1 MAAIYKPS
9 EAIALLRPSFIL
21 PRIRPTSTRK
31 ASLARATFTTSR
43 NAQATH
49 SSTPNSPPGPQRK
62 SITLTGDTGQVR
74 WSDLSP
80 GEKAVRTTQQSFNLV
95 IVLVGVLATGGVGYF
110 LFSDVFSPSS
120 KTAHFNRAVS
130 LIRADKRCTSL
141 LGPGSEIAAFG
152 EVSWSRLARNRYI
165 SSTEETDRWGT
176 EHMRFR
182 FYVEGP
188 LGQGV
193 VHVHLI
199 KRPSQGDF
207 EYQELA
213 VDVKGHQRISLID
226 EEKKGSV
233 APKIFGAR
241 WW

>member
-1 MAAIYKPS
+1 MAAAYTHRPR
-9 EAIALLRPSFIL
+9 EAIALLRPSVLL
-21 PRIRPTSTRK
+21 PRTPR
-31 ASLARATFTTSR
+31 ASARATFATTR
-43 NAQATH
+43 HAQATH
-49 SSTPNSPPGPQRK
+49 SSTPNPAPAPPRK
-62 SITLTGDTGQVR
+62 SISLTGDTGQVS
-74 WSDLSP
+74 WSHLSP
-80 GEKAVRTTQQSFNLV
+80 GEKAVRTAQQSIHLV
-95 IVLVGVLATGGVGYF
+95 VVLAGILATGGVTYL
-110 LFSDVFSPSS
+110 LFSDVFSPAS

-141 LGPGSEIAAFG
+141 LGPGPDIAAFG
-152 EVSWSRLARNRYI
+152 QASWSRLARNRFL

-176 EHMRFR
+176 EHMRFS

-199 KRPSQGDF
+199 KRPSQTEY

-213 VDVKGHQRISLID
+213 VDVKGHQRISLVQ
-226 EEKKGSV
+226 EEKRGSV

>member
-1 MAAIYKPS
+1 M
-9 EAIALLRPSFIL
+9 
-21 PRIRPTSTRK
+21 
-31 ASLARATFTTSR
+31 
-43 NAQATH
+43 
-49 SSTPNSPPGPQRK
+49 
-62 SITLTGDTGQVR
+62 
-74 WSDLSP
+74 
-80 GEKAVRTTQQSFNLV
+80 
-95 IVLVGVLATGGVGYF
+95 GYL

-130 LIRADKRCTSL
+130 TIRGDSRCTSL

-152 EVSWSRLARNRYI
+152 ESSWSRLARNRFI

-199 KRPSQGDF
+199 KRPSQSDY

-213 VDVKGHQRISLID
+213 VDVKGHQRINLVE
-226 EEKKGSV
+226 EEKKRGSV

>member
-1 MAAIYKPS
+1 MTALYKPS
-9 EAIALLRPSFIL
+9 EAIAVLRPSFIL
-21 PRIRPTSTRK
+21 PRIQPHASRSTSLGRK
-31 ASLARATFTTSR
+31 ALSTTCHV
-43 NAQATH
+43 QATH
-49 SSTPNSPPGPQRK
+49 SSTTSPTPHPHRK

-80 GEKAVRTTQQSFNLV
+80 AEKAVRTTQQSVNLV
-95 IVLVGVLATGGVGYF
+95 VVLVGIIATGGVGYF

-120 KTAHFNRAVS
+120 KTAHFNRATTR
-130 LIRADKRCTSL
+130 IRQDARCQAL
-141 LGPGSEIAAFG
+141 LGPGPKISAHG
-152 EVSWSRLARNRYI
+152 EGSWSRWARNRFI
-165 SSTEETDRWGT
+165 SSTEETDKWGT
-176 EHMRFR
+176 EHFRFR

-199 KRPSQGDF
+199 KKPSQSEF
-207 EYQELA
+207 EYETLA
-213 VDVKGHQRISLID
+213 VDVKGHQRIDLVA
-226 EEKKGSV
+226 EEKKDKV

>member
-1 MAAIYKPS
+1 MTAIYRPI
-9 EAIALLRPSFIL
+9 EAIALLRPSFLL
-21 PRIRPTSTRK
+21 PRIQPTSTRK
-31 ASLARATFTTSR
+31 TALGRAAFSTSR

-49 SSTPNSPPGPQRK
+49 SSSPGPPPPPRK
-62 SITLTGDTGQVR
+62 SITLTGDSGQVR

-80 GEKAVRTTQQSFNLV
+80 GEKVVRTTQQSFNLV
-95 IVLVGVLATGGVGYF
+95 VVVVGVLATGGVGYF

-120 KTAHFNRAVS
+120 KTAQFNRAVT
-130 LIRADKRCTSL
+130 LIRADSRCQAL
-141 LGPGSEIAAFG
+141 LGPSSEIAAFG
-152 EVSWSRLARNRYI
+152 EASWSRLARNRFI
-165 SSTEETDRWGT
+165 SSTQETDKWGT
-176 EHMRFR
+176 EHFKFR

-199 KRPSQGDF
+199 KRPSQSDY

-213 VDVKGHQRISLID
+213 VDVKGHRRIDLVE
-226 EEKKGSV
+226 EEKKDKV